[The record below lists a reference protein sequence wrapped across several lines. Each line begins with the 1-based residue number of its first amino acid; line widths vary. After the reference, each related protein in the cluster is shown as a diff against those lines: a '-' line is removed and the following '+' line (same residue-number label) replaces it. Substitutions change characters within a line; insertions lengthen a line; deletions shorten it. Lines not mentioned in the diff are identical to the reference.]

1 MFECRQVN
9 FIYLEFSIT
18 EDSII
23 LCGNFKSVHYL
34 RFFYNL
40 LLQNLGYHSCIKA
53 QWQSLAIKQQE
64 TV

>member
-23 LCGNFKSVHYL
+23 LCGNFKAST
-34 RFFYNL
+34 FY
-40 LLQNLGYHSCIKA
+40 GF
-53 QWQSLAIKQQE
+53 SLIAPTKPRLS
-64 TV
+64 